1 LFEYYEEPK
10 SITSIIHASR
20 ANIMTVYH
28 PYVIRKS
35 SLSNLSEINNP
46 TSIIFDDLEFFS
58 MLEYRNLIYSS
69 IKKVLIFSRIHS
81 DIRRTKQTDFA
92 EKINVSEE
100 IERVRNLCDT
110 YRPQDFTAS
119 TLDLEAGDSDEID
132 LENILDQTK
141 KEIEKKL
148 LYKLWGLSIVLFSMY
163 LLSTESFSNFKDF
176 FKFLII
182 SVFAASTFVSS
193 FISIFWRIYFNERI
207 HPYIALL
214 PSVLILGFVLRIL
227 PFYDDNLIQFLGNF
241 NIPYVISKLLII
253 LPIIYIFF
261 KLMMWLAKEKKWKRL
276 LVQIIP

>member
-1 LFEYYEEPK
+1 MITDKKEFLERLKSDDISTLINTTLEY
-10 SITSIIHASR
+10 ASEDLR
-20 ANIMTVYH
+20 GDKEVVFKAVEKH
-28 PYVIRKS
+28 GS
-35 SLSNLSEINNP
+35 SLKYASDALK
-46 TSIIFDDLEFFS
+46 DDKEVVLKAVEKYGSSLEFAS
-58 MLEYRNLIYSS
+58 ERLQKNPEI
-69 IKKVLIFSRIHS
+69 V
-81 DIRRTKQTDFA
+81 FA
-92 EKINVSEE
+92 AV
-100 IERVRNLCDT
+100 
-110 YRPQDFTAS
+110 AS
-119 TLDLEAGDSDEID
+119 GYKLK
-132 LENILDQTK
+132 TK

-207 HPYIALL
+207 HPSIALL
-214 PSVLILGFVLRIL
+214 PSFFILGFVLGIL
-227 PFYDDNLIQFLGNF
+227 PFSDDNLIQFLGNF

>member
-1 LFEYYEEPK
+1 MPNAFGTVSSIYEENPSLDFSFGSSASFCNENKNILGTFYNNKPEEHKTTNAWPRYLNPRKEDYMWLFEYYEEPK

-141 KEIEKKL
+141 KEIENKI
-148 LYKLWGLSIVLFSMY
+148 SQI
-163 LLSTESFSNFKDF
+163 FK
-176 FKFLII
+176 I
-182 SVFAASTFVSS
+182 
-193 FISIFWRIYFNERI
+193 
-207 HPYIALL
+207 
-214 PSVLILGFVLRIL
+214 
-227 PFYDDNLIQFLGNF
+227 
-241 NIPYVISKLLII
+241 
-253 LPIIYIFF
+253 
-261 KLMMWLAKEKKWKRL
+261 
-276 LVQIIP
+276 